1 MLRKRQMIFQSL
13 LIISLLVLPLQ
24 NVWAMTDMDSCDMD
38 MSVEHTMSMDMSM
51 CELEMGNALTSEVAS
66 TSVDC
71 EDNHCNKCFHAAA
84 FILTNYAVF
93 DDNTAHQRLT
103 LFDSKYLSF
112 YSPLESP
119 PPIIS

>member
-1 MLRKRQMIFQSL
+1 
-13 LIISLLVLPLQ
+13 
-24 NVWAMTDMDSCDMD
+24 
-38 MSVEHTMSMDMSM
+38 
-51 CELEMGNALTSEVAS
+51 MGNALTSEAAS

-71 EDNHCNKCFHAAA
+71 DDNHCNKCFHAAA
-84 FILTNYAVF
+84 FILTIYAAV
-93 DDNTAHQRLT
+93 DDNTAHQRFT

>member
-1 MLRKRQMIFQSL
+1 
-13 LIISLLVLPLQ
+13 
-24 NVWAMTDMDSCDMD
+24 MDPCDMD

-71 EDNHCNKCFHAAA
+71 DDNHCNKCFHAAA
-84 FILTNYAVF
+84 FILTNHAAV
-93 DDNTAHQRLT
+93 DDNTAHQRFT
-103 LFDSKYLSF
+103 FFDSKYLSF

-119 PPIIS
+119 PPITS